1 MQKIVPFLW
10 FDGKAEEA
18 ANFYTAIFND
28 ARITDVMR
36 SGEGGPGAKGSIL
49 SATFELAG
57 QKFIAL
63 NGGPMFQFT
72 PAISFFVYCE
82 TQAEVDDFWVKLSE
96 GGQIR
101 QCGWLTDKFG
111 VTWQIVPIVL
121 MQMLVDKDAAKA
133 KRVMTAMMKMV
144 KFDIA
149 LLTQAYEGG

>member
-1 MQKIVPFLW
+1 MQKIIPFLW

-36 SGEGGPGAKGSIL
+36 SGDGGPGAKGSIL

-121 MQMLVDKDAAKA
+121 MQMLRDEDAVKSN
-133 KRVMTAMMKMV
+133 RVMAAMMKMI
-144 KFDIA
+144 KLDIA